1 MPNGADVTVESVPSF
16 ADRLDITIQ
25 VDGTGTLNADTGYN
39 GDSFVIGDA
48 DTQGFFIT
56 EDGAHDLAGPGV
68 KLINVA
74 YCSAMICR
82 TVV

>member
-1 MPNGADVTVESVPSF
+1 MSSLVMPKGGDVIVKNVPSF

-25 VDGTGTLNADTGYN
+25 VDGKGTLNADTGYD

-68 KLINVA
+68 KLINVD
-74 YCSAMICR
+74 Y
-82 TVV
+82 VQP